1 MPFTPLSSCSYSS
14 SILYFVCEK
23 IFIKALLKTY
33 WLILLESYGSR
44 SFARYLANTFWNT
57 KSKSNEN
64 KMMLFSVR
72 IVEFSKRNHISLICL
87 YLYKDWNLLCLKNTL
102 ILTEGSCY
110 GMKSI
115 AERKATTSSGKYFV
129 GRWNQ

>member
-87 YLYKDWNLLCLKNTL
+87 YLYKVRNLLCLNNTL
-102 ILTEGSCY
+102 ILTAGSCY
-110 GMKSI
+110 GLMPI
-115 AERKATTSSGKYFV
+115 AEQKATTSSGIHFV